1 MSYTIHITAT
11 AERDLL
17 KAADYIEFSLKNPD
31 AADRLL
37 DTADEQISSLS
48 EMPQRYQIVDDPV
61 LSSWGIRFIKVN
73 NYLAFYTVDESR
85 QLVIIVRFLCQKSNW
100 AFILHHGILLE
111 NPSAAFS

>member
-31 AADRLL
+31 AADHLL

-48 EMPQRYQIVDDPV
+48 EMPQRYRLVDDPV

-73 NYLAFYTVDESR
+73 NYLAFYTIDENK
-85 QLVIIVRFLCQKSNW
+85 QLVIIVRFLYQKSNW
-100 AFILHHGILLE
+100 AFILHHGIPLQ
-111 NPSAAFS
+111 

>member
-31 AADRLL
+31 AADHLL
-37 DTADEQISSLS
+37 DTVDEQISSLA
-48 EMPQRYQIVDDPV
+48 EMPQRYRIVDDPV

-73 NYLAFYTVDESR
+73 NYLAFYTIDENK
-85 QLVIIVRFLCQKSNW
+85 QLVIIVRFLYQKSNW
-100 AFILHHGILLE
+100 AFILHHGIPLQ
-111 NPSAAFS
+111 